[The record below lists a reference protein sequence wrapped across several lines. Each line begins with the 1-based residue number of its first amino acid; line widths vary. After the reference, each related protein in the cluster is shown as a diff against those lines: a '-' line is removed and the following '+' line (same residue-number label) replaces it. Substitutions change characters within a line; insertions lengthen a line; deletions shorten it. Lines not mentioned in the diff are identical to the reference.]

1 MPNKNKKNELI
12 QSVKGMQDILPEEF
26 AFRRKILEKAKNIAE
41 YYGFQPIHT
50 PYLEK
55 MDLFTTT
62 LGEST
67 DIVEKQMYALHTRGG
82 DKLVLRPEGTA
93 PTVRAYFEH
102 GMHTRPQP
110 VMLYYDGFFF
120 RHESPQK
127 GRRRELQQFGM
138 EILGESD
145 SIADAL
151 VIKTTLAILEETGLK
166 SLKVHI
172 NSIGDNECRKVYHK
186 ELTAYYKK
194 KINNLCADCKRRLKI
209 NPLRL
214 LDCKEEG
221 CHEIKKE
228 APQML
233 KYLCE
238 QCSIHF
244 KNLLEILDASN
255 ITYYIDHHLVR
266 GLDYYSRTVFEVFL
280 DEETKK
286 VSEGP
291 KTDLKTN
298 ENEFKPLALA
308 GGGRYDSLAKLL
320 GGKDVPAIGCAIGLD
335 RVTEIMREKH
345 SLASHEKQADVFF
358 IQIGQMAKQ
367 KSLSVIEIL
376 RKAKISMSHSLS
388 KDGLKNQLALAA
400 KLRNPYALIFGQ
412 KEAIDNTIIARD
424 MRLGSQETVPLAKIV
439 EYIKKKLV

>member
-1 MPNKNKKNELI
+1 MPNKKNEPI
-12 QSVKGMQDILPEEF
+12 QSVKGMQDIMPEEF

-41 YYGFQPIHT
+41 YYGFEPIHT

-55 MDLFTTT
+55 IDLFTAT

-93 PTVRAYFEH
+93 PAVRAYLEH

-145 SIADAL
+145 SITDAI
-151 VIKTTLAILEETGLK
+151 VIKTTLAILEEIGLK

-172 NSIGDNECRKVYHK
+172 NSIGDSECRKVYHK
-186 ELTAYYKK
+186 ELTAYYRK

-221 CHEIKKE
+221 CREIKKD

-238 QCSIHF
+238 RCSTHF

-255 ITYYIDHHLVR
+255 VTYYIDHYLVR
-266 GLDYYSRTVFEVFL
+266 GLDYYSRTVFEIFL
-280 DEETKK
+280 DEETKGVPDGQK
-286 VSEGP
+286 IGG
-291 KTDLKTN
+291 
-298 ENEFKPLALA
+298 NEFKSLALA

-320 GGKDVPAIGCAIGLD
+320 GGKDVPAIGCAIGID
-335 RVTEIMREKH
+335 RVTEIMKERH

-358 IQIGQMAKQ
+358 IQIGQLAKQ
-367 KSLSVIEIL
+367 KSLFVTETL

-400 KLRNPYALIFGQ
+400 KLRNQYALIFGQ
-412 KEAIDNTIIARD
+412 KEALDNTIIARD
-424 MRLGSQETVPLAKIV
+424 MRLGSQETVPLAKIT
-439 EYIKKKLV
+439 EYLKKNLA